1 MDAKQL
7 VCAGKP
13 PVPVCFPSCRYLV
26 CAENPDNDEGVPGAG
41 RGAAKAVGYGR
52 ARRAAVAG
60 CRGRAIVRKCEP
72 VLAYANGDTSC
83 WSAGAL
89 RKRSGS
95 MGGCPSQPDRVAT
108 DTDEQRKRRPL
119 AQSDQVA
126 AVPSRKLAGA
136 PAANLRNHWETAQ
149 TRRIRQPLNGVPA
162 SRRNSLWRRFRRGEG
177 VARRA

>member
-13 PVPVCFPSCRYLV
+13 SLPVCFPSCRYLV

-41 RGAAKAVGYGR
+41 RGAAKAVGYGC
-52 ARRAAVAG
+52 ARRAAVAE
-60 CRGRAIVRKCEP
+60 RRRRAIVRKCKP

-83 WSAGAL
+83 WPAGAL

-95 MGGCPSQPDRVAT
+95 MGGCPSQPDRVVA

-126 AVPSRKLAGA
+126 AVSSRKLTGA
-136 PAANLRNHWETAQ
+136 SAPT
-149 TRRIRQPLNGVPA
+149 
-162 SRRNSLWRRFRRGEG
+162 
-177 VARRA
+177 

>member
-7 VCAGKP
+7 VCAWKP
-13 PVPVCFPSCRYLV
+13 PQSVCLPGCRSLV

-41 RGAAKAVGYGR
+41 RGAAKAVGYGCD
-52 ARRAAVAG
+52 RRAAVAE

-89 RKRSGS
+89 RKRSGA
-95 MGGCPSQPDRVAT
+95 MGGCPAQPDRVVAGA
-108 DTDEQRKRRPL
+108 DEQRKRRPL

-126 AVPSRKLAGA
+126 AVPSRKLTEAGSKH
-136 PAANLRNHWETAQ
+136 R
-149 TRRIRQPLNGVPA
+149 VPA
-162 SRRNSLWRRFRRGEG
+162 RGSTHPS
-177 VARRA
+177 

>member
-13 PVPVCFPSCRYLV
+13 PLPVCLPGCRYLV

-41 RGAAKAVGYGR
+41 RGAAKAVGYR
-52 ARRAAVAG
+52 CARRAAVAE
-60 CRGRAIVRKCEP
+60 CSRRAIVRKCKP
-72 VLAYANGDTSC
+72 VLAYANGDTTC

-89 RKRSGS
+89 RKRSRS
-95 MGGCPSQPDRVAT
+95 MGGCPSQPDRVVA
-108 DTDEQRKRRPL
+108 DADEQRKRRPL

-136 PAANLRNHWETAQ
+136 PA
-149 TRRIRQPLNGVPA
+149 PG
-162 SRRNSLWRRFRRGEG
+162 
-177 VARRA
+177 